1 MKPNKKKDEIEGNA
15 DDIKLR
21 ISYCGFDF
29 NLDLQAI
36 KKRSESQIV
45 SSINGLELDL
55 TNEFPN
61 IIKNIHIAIS
71 K

>member
-29 NLDLQAI
+29 NLDL
-36 KKRSESQIV
+36 
-45 SSINGLELDL
+45 
-55 TNEFPN
+55 
-61 IIKNIHIAIS
+61 
-71 K
+71 